1 MLFEC
6 QAANA
11 FWNPEYYDPSRRTL
25 TKKIIYHNYL
35 QFSNE
40 LKSLIYLSIVTGRTL
55 IIPNIL
61 GPDGSKGV
69 DIFNDRI
76 LWPGF
81 RAIHIS
87 QNKNKRGKT
96 KNGIE
101 ISLVQD
107 SEEGDDPV
115 MDAKITNHFHNE
127 FNVLEI
133 IQKKKKIQKE
143 CKGIDLPS
151 LLSMVEPAYYWRIKR
166 DYSDYVPNPTVIA
179 FFKSSDLTDIES
191 HLLSL
196 EITDIPRIILHMD
209 RGSRKRQNNLKNQK
223 HLKKQKN
230 LNEKKENENTTEEVI
245 IRNNQVV
252 RNLHNITVGRL
263 HNWATDSVGSYKTFI
278 KEKVDYIPLPKLLFE
293 RTRSREKNMLRDVI
307 IGDVRP
313 CRRILEPNRGN
324 RSCFDKCS

>member
-1 MLFEC
+1 M
-6 QAANA
+6 
-11 FWNPEYYDPSRRTL
+11 
-25 TKKIIYHNYL
+25 
-35 QFSNE
+35 
-40 LKSLIYLSIVTGRTL
+40 KSLIYLSIVTGRTL

-61 GPDGSKGV
+61 GPDNIKGV
-69 DIFNDRI
+69 DIFNDRV

-96 KNGIE
+96 KNGIQ

-115 MDAKITNHFHNE
+115 VDAKITNHFHNE

-133 IQKKKKIQKE
+133 IQKKKKIQKD
-143 CKGIDLPS
+143 CQGIDLPS
-151 LLSMVEPAYYWRIKR
+151 LLTTVEQAYYWRVKR

-191 HLLSL
+191 HLLSV

-209 RGSRKRQNNLKNQK
+209 RGSRPRQNNFKNQK
-223 HLKKQKN
+223 KLNKQENYLKKKN
-230 LNEKKENENTTEEVI
+230 ENDNENTTIDEVI
-245 IRNNQVV
+245 RRNNQVV
-252 RNLHNITVGRL
+252 RNLHNITAGRL
-263 HNWATDSVGSYKTFI
+263 HNWATDSVGLYKTFI
-278 KEKVDYIPLPKLLFE
+278 KEKIDYIPLPKLLFE

>member
-1 MLFEC
+1 M
-6 QAANA
+6 
-11 FWNPEYYDPSRRTL
+11 
-25 TKKIIYHNYL
+25 
-35 QFSNE
+35 
-40 LKSLIYLSIVTGRTL
+40 KSLIYLSIVTGRTL

-61 GPDGSKGV
+61 GPDNIKGV
-69 DIFNDRI
+69 DIFNDRV

-96 KNGIE
+96 KNGIQ

-115 MDAKITNHFHNE
+115 VDAKITNHFHNE

-133 IQKKKKIQKE
+133 IQKKKKIQKD
-143 CKGIDLPS
+143 CQGIDLPS
-151 LLSMVEPAYYWRIKR
+151 LLTTVEPAYYWRVKR

-209 RGSRKRQNNLKNQK
+209 RGSRPRQNNFKNQK
-223 HLKKQKN
+223 KLNKQENYLKKKN
-230 LNEKKENENTTEEVI
+230 ENDNENTTIDEVI
-245 IRNNQVV
+245 RRNNQVV
-252 RNLHNITVGRL
+252 RNLHNITAGRL
-263 HNWATDSVGSYKTFI
+263 HNWATDSVGLYKTFI
-278 KEKVDYIPLPKLLFE
+278 KEKIDYIPLPKLLFE

>member
-1 MLFEC
+1 
-6 QAANA
+6 
-11 FWNPEYYDPSRRTL
+11 
-25 TKKIIYHNYL
+25 
-35 QFSNE
+35 
-40 LKSLIYLSIVTGRTL
+40 
-55 IIPNIL
+55 
-61 GPDGSKGV
+61 
-69 DIFNDRI
+69 
-76 LWPGF
+76 
-81 RAIHIS
+81 
-87 QNKNKRGKT
+87 
-96 KNGIE
+96 
-101 ISLVQD
+101 
-107 SEEGDDPV
+107 

-143 CKGIDLPS
+143 CKGINLSS
-151 LLSMVEPAYYWRIKR
+151 LLSTVEPAYYWRVKR

-209 RGSRKRQNNLKNQK
+209 RGSRQRQKNLKNRKNNLKKEVN
-223 HLKKQKN
+223 N
-230 LNEKKENENTTEEVI
+230 ENENTSIEEMT

-252 RNLHNITVGRL
+252 RNLHNITAGRL
-263 HNWATDSVGSYKTFI
+263 HNWAADSVGLYKTFA
-278 KEKVDYIPLPKLLFE
+278 KEKIDYIPLPKLLFE

>member
-1 MLFEC
+1 MLFSR

-25 TKKIIYHNYL
+25 TKKIIYQNYL

-61 GPDGSKGV
+61 GLESIKGV

-115 MDAKITNHFHNE
+115 VDAKITNHFHNE

-143 CKGIDLPS
+143 CKGINLSS
-151 LLSMVEPAYYWRIKR
+151 LLSTVEPAYYWRVKR

-209 RGSRKRQNNLKNQK
+209 RGSRQRQKNLKNQK
-223 HLKKQKN
+223 NNLKKEVN
-230 LNEKKENENTTEEVI
+230 NENENTSIEEMT

-252 RNLHNITVGRL
+252 RNLHNITAGRL
-263 HNWATDSVGSYKTFI
+263 HNWAADSVGLYKTFA
-278 KEKVDYIPLPKLLFE
+278 KEKIDYIPLPKLLFE